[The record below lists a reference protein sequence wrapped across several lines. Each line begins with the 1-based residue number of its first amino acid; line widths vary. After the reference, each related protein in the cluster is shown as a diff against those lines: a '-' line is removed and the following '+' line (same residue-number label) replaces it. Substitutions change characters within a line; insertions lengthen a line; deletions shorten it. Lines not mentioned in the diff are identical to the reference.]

1 MNDTTTQKL
10 LSQELERQK
19 NTLMLI
25 PSENYVSEEVL
36 NAVGSVLSNKY
47 SEGYPH
53 ARYYQGNQ
61 YVDEIEILAIERA
74 KELFGV
80 PYANVQPYSGSP
92 ANSAIYFGLL
102 EQGDTVM
109 GLRLS
114 GGGHL
119 THGHPD
125 ITFSG
130 KYFNSVQFDVKDN
143 GYIDMDAA
151 YQKAL
156 EVKPK
161 IISVGTTAYPRNIDW
176 QRWSEIA
183 KDSGAILHADI
194 SHIAGLI
201 AAKELDTPVPFADV
215 IMFTTHKTL
224 RGPRGAVIL
233 VTEKGIRRNASLPIV
248 IDRAVF
254 PGLQG
259 GPHENSIA
267 GIAVALWEAK
277 QESFKDYAKAVISNA
292 QVLSSELT
300 VRGFELV
307 TGGTDNHL
315 MVIDLRNKKMIG
327 NILAEALEVAGI
339 FVNRNSVPYDDKPP
353 FYPSGI
359 RLGTPALTTR
369 GMGSRE
375 MKDIAN
381 LIADVSAHVEK
392 HTLPE
397 NRDEWKGFMKTFQA
411 EIKDDQFLADVK
423 GKVKKL
429 CEEFP
434 IYEKLV

>member
-10 LSQELERQK
+10 LLQELERQQ
-19 NTLMLI
+19 NTLMMI
-25 PSENYVSEEVL
+25 PSENYASEEVL
-36 NAVGSVLSNKY
+36 GAVGSVLSNKY
-47 SEGYPH
+47 AEGYPH

-61 YVDEIEILAIERA
+61 FIDDVELLAIERA
-74 KELFGV
+74 KQLFGV

-102 EQGDTVM
+102 EQGDSIM

-119 THGHPD
+119 THGHPK

-130 KYFNSVQFDVKDN
+130 KYFNSVQFDVKED
-143 GYIDMDAA
+143 GYIDMDMA

-161 IISVGTTAYPRNIDW
+161 IITVGTTSYPRNINW
-176 QRWSEIA
+176 QRWAEIA
-183 KDSGAILHADI
+183 QEVGAYLHADI

-201 AAKELDTPVPFADV
+201 AAKELDTPVPFADL

-233 VTEKGIRRNASLPIV
+233 VTEKGIRRNARLPKL

-277 QESFKDYAKAVISNA
+277 QESFKDYAKAVLSNA
-292 QVLSSELT
+292 QTLSTELIKH
-300 VRGFELV
+300 GFELV

-327 NILAEALEVAGI
+327 NVLAEALEIGGI
-339 FVNRNSVPYDDKPP
+339 IVNRNSVPYDENPP

-369 GMGSRE
+369 GMGSHE
-375 MKDIAN
+375 MKIIAK
-381 LIADVSAHVEK
+381 LIADVSDHVEK
-392 HTLPE
+392 ITFS
-397 NRDEWKGFMKTFQA
+397 RDTSDMKTFIHSFQA
-411 EIKDDQFLADVK
+411 QIKDDIFLTDVNK
-423 GKVKKL
+423 QVRKL
-429 CEEFP
+429 CEAFP
-434 IYEKLV
+434 IY

>member
-10 LSQELERQK
+10 ISQELDRQK

-25 PSENYVSEEVL
+25 PSENYVSHDVL
-36 NAVGSVLSNKY
+36 RAVGSVLSNKY

-61 YVDEIEILAIERA
+61 FVDEIEILAIERA

-119 THGHPD
+119 THGHPE

-130 KYFNSVQFDVKDN
+130 KYFNSVQFDVKEN
-143 GYIDMDAA
+143 GYIDMDLA

-156 EVKPK
+156 EMKPK
-161 IISVGTTAYPRNIDW
+161 LISVGTTAYPRNIDW

-183 KDSGAILHADI
+183 GEIGAYMHADI

-201 AAKELDTPVPFADV
+201 AAKELDTPIPFADV
-215 IMFTTHKTL
+215 VMFTTHKTL

-233 VTEKGIRRNASLPIV
+233 VTEKGIRRNPSLPKL

-259 GPHENSIA
+259 GPHDNTTA
-267 GIAVALWEAK
+267 GIAVALWEAQ
-277 QESFKDYAKAVISNA
+277 QETFKDYAKAILSNA
-292 QVLSSELT
+292 QVLSSELISN
-300 VRGFELV
+300 GFELV

-315 MVIDLRNKKMIG
+315 MVIDLQKKNLVG
-327 NILAEALEVAGI
+327 NIVAEALEAGGLI
-339 FVNRNSVPYDDKPP
+339 VNRNSVPFDPNPP

-359 RLGTPALTTR
+359 RLGTPAVTTR
-369 GMGSRE
+369 GMSSEE
-375 MKDIAN
+375 MKKIAK
-381 LIADVSAHVEK
+381 LIADVTEHVQD
-392 HTLPE
+392 HVLPE
-397 NRDEWKGFMKTFQA
+397 DKDARKAYMKTFRA
-411 EIKDDQFLADVK
+411 ELKNDTFYADVN
-423 GKVKKL
+423 
-429 CEEFP
+429 EEVQKMCNDFP
-434 IYEKLV
+434 IY